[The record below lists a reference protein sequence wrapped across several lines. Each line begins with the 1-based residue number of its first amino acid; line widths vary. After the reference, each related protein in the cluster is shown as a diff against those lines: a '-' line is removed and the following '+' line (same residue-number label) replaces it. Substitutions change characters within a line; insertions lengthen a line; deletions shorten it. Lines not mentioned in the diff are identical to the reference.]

1 MIIDAL
7 GTLNDFCSLKFLL
20 LSTFLLPVF
29 WLVFKFVEE
38 RLSPLQKIPSPPG
51 ALPLIG
57 HVFEVLRRDNFL
69 QALRSWTNQYAPMFV
84 VHNGLGIGIGEPEE
98 EIILQ
103 TIILLSLYVL
113 FTQFDI
119 SREFAFWLFTNYAH
133 GQVDVYK
140 TWTPGP
146 WTTPVDLQSR
156 TKVLGT
162 ALQYIHIF
170 LSFLSSLLKQCTLF
184 KIFLQFSLFPAYTK
198 LKLWKNSGYMHPTL
212 FVGWGEGLG
221 LCELENVP
229 EMQMCPKTFVHDCS
243 PWIPLWTW
251 WGPQGVVRCCC
262 N

>member
-1 MIIDAL
+1 M
-7 GTLNDFCSLKFLL
+7 FCLPS
-20 LSTFLLPVF
+20 STFQGNLPF
-29 WLVFKFVEE
+29 DFSQIMLMDRWTYTKHG
-38 RLSPLQKIPSPPG
+38 PP
-51 ALPLIG
+51 
-57 HVFEVLRRDNFL
+57 
-69 QALRSWTNQYAPMFV
+69 
-84 VHNGLGIGIGEPEE
+84 VHGG
-98 EIILQ
+98 
-103 TIILLSLYVL
+103 
-113 FTQFDI
+113 
-119 SREFAFWLFTNYAH
+119 
-133 GQVDVYK
+133 
-140 TWTPGP
+140 

-184 KIFLQFSLFPAYTK
+184 KIFLQFSLFAPYTK

-229 EMQMCPKTFVHDCS
+229 EMQTCPKTFVHDCS

-251 WGPQGVVRCCC
+251 WGPQGVVGCCC

>member
-1 MIIDAL
+1 MIFDAL

-84 VHNGLGIGIGEPEE
+84 IHPGLGIGIGEPVV
-98 EIILQ
+98 EIILR

-119 SREFAFWLFTNYAH
+119 FKGICL
-133 GQVDVYK
+133 
-140 TWTPGP
+140 
-146 WTTPVDLQSR
+146 
-156 TKVLGT
+156 
-162 ALQYIHIF
+162 
-170 LSFLSSLLKQCTLF
+170 LSFHKLCT
-184 KIFLQFSLFPAYTK
+184 
-198 LKLWKNSGYMHPTL
+198 WSGGCMQNMDHPCGPTIL
-212 FVGWGEGLG
+212 D
-221 LCELENVP
+221 
-229 EMQMCPKTFVHDCS
+229 KS
-243 PWIPLWTW
+243 PWDSAAIFIFFCHFSVPS
-251 WGPQGVVRCCC
+251 
-262 N
+262 